1 MAKNDASGAGEQPKV
16 TLVVPAY
23 NHEGYI
29 EECLASI
36 LSQDYPAL
44 EVIIINDGST
54 DATGERIEAY
64 LAANKQDFK
73 YISKKNEGLL
83 RTLNIAIEMATGQY
97 FCELASD
104 DLLLPASISER
115 VAFMQSRPELDM
127 AFADCLIMKGREKT
141 EERLI
146 KRKDGERVGYD
157 SAMHSVVDFI
167 NRDARIFFPTGIFTV
182 EILKR
187 LGGFDEEFRF
197 CEDTFMRYKMALEA
211 VVGYNDIP
219 VMYYRHHGTNV
230 SRGNPLRLMPEKILA
245 LEKLL
250 PLVGDDKIR
259 SLIKEKLF
267 KYNLKYFRLGKA
279 EGIGRDKLMGTL
291 DSALKCK
298 PSSLK
303 VRYMKM
309 KL

>member
-1 MAKNDASGAGEQPKV
+1 MVRNNATGAGEQPRV

-23 NHEGYI
+23 NHEDYI
-29 EECLASI
+29 EECLSSV
-36 LSQDYPAL
+36 LGQDYPAL

-54 DATGERIEAY
+54 DATGERIKAF
-64 LAANKQDFK
+64 LAANRQDFK
-73 YISKKNEGLL
+73 YISKQNEGLL
-83 RTLNIAIEMATGQY
+83 RTLNAAIEMATGRY

-104 DLLLPASISER
+104 DLLLPTSISER
-115 VAFMQSRPELDM
+115 VAFMQSRPELDL
-127 AFADCLIMKGREKT
+127 AFADCLIMKGNEKT

-146 KRKDGERVGYD
+146 KRKGGARLGFD
-157 SAMHSVVDFI
+157 SARHSVADFI
-167 NRDARIFFPTGIFTV
+167 KRDARIFFPTGIFTV
-182 EILKR
+182 ETLKR

-211 VVGYNDIP
+211 VVGYNDSP
-219 VMYYRHHGTNV
+219 VMYYRYHGTNV
-230 SRGNPLRLMPEKILA
+230 SRGNPLRLLPEKILA

-250 PLVGDDKIR
+250 PLVGDDELR
-259 SLIKEKLF
+259 SLINEKLF

-279 EGIGRDKLMGTL
+279 EGIGRDKLMGAL
-291 DSALKCK
+291 DRALKCK

-303 VRYMKM
+303 VRYMRM